1 MSAIAQSKPIVH
13 YPDCDGEPMS
23 DNTLQFRW
31 IATLHGNLE
40 AQFRDSPNVFVAGDH
55 LIYAVE
61 GDNAIRQAPD
71 VYVAF
76 GPAKGD
82 RGSYKVWEEG
92 GTFPQVIFEVWS
104 PGNRYEK
111 MEKKKDF
118 YEEYGAE
125 EYYIIY
131 PSDRAGVAGWLR
143 QDERL
148 VPVPEMNA
156 FVSPLL
162 GVRFEVDEEDVAVYG
177 PSGRRFLSPA
187 EIEQERELAE
197 RQVESEKRRAESEK
211 RRAESEKR
219 RAESEKLRSEKLAAK
234 LRELGVDPESV

>member
-1 MSAIAQSKPIVH
+1 MSAIALPKPVVD

-23 DNTLQFRW
+23 DNTVQFRW

-40 AQFRDSPNVFVAGDH
+40 AQFRDNPYVFVAGDH

-92 GTFPQVIFEVWS
+92 GIFPQVIFEVWS

-125 EYYIIY
+125 EYYILY
-131 PSDRAGVAGWLR
+131 PSFPAGVAGWIR

-148 VPVPEMNA
+148 VPVPGMNG
-156 FVSPLL
+156 FVSPRL
-162 GVRFEVDEEDVAVYG
+162 GIRFVVDEEDVAVYG

-187 EIEQERELAE
+187 EIEQEREAAE
-197 RQVESEKRRAESEK
+197 RRLEIERRQLV
-211 RRAESEKR
+211 
-219 RAESEKLRSEKLAAK
+219 SEKLRAEKLATK
-234 LRELGVDPESV
+234 LRELGVDPERV